1 VAWVYILRCGD
12 NTLYVGHTTD
22 RDSRLDWHQRGLA
35 SNHTSLRL
43 PVELVYSEEFFSLS
57 DARKRERQ
65 LKRWSAQKKAALIS
79 GDLRSLHLLAKRRR
93 AKRRCD

>member
-43 PVELVYSEEFFSLS
+43 PVELVYSEEFFSLRE
-57 DARKRERQ
+57 ARKRERQ
-65 LKRWSAQKKAALIS
+65 LKRWSALKKAALIR
-79 GDLRSLHLLAKRRR
+79 GDQHSLHLLAKRRR
-93 AKRRCD
+93 PKKKM